1 MCGIAGYYSRRGTS
15 QVHWTHLHHMIRA
28 LNHRGPDEAGTY
40 QDEQMGL
47 GMSRLSIIDLSGG
60 SQPIANEDSTM
71 WIVFN
76 GEIFNY
82 PELRQDLQARGHT
95 FASASD
101 TEVILHSYEEWG
113 PECLQRLNG
122 QFSIAIWNRIK
133 KELFL
138 ARDRVGILPLHYTC
152 VDGDFAFASE
162 AKALFQIEG
171 VSREIDSEGLGQV
184 FTYWSPLPGNTVFKQ
199 IHEVP
204 PGYSLMISAEGMRLN
219 KYWEIPFSP
228 SRDQL
233 DLPEEEISAQ
243 VHDILADSIRI
254 RLRADVPVG
263 CYLSGGLDSAVIA
276 SQVVERQP
284 GNVRTFGLRFEEQ
297 AFDEGLFQHE
307 MVAKLRTDHQEV
319 LATNHDIGTGFPD
332 AVWYGEK
339 PLLRTAPVPLM
350 FLSRAVKDGGM
361 KVVLTGEGGDEIF
374 GGYNIFRETKV
385 RRFLARNPSSEFRGS
400 LLRRLYPYVFQDQG
414 SHRTLLPFF
423 SRGLD
428 RMDDPVFS
436 HYIRWENTSRLK
448 QFLHP
453 SIRAT
458 FQNNNPYQ
466 EVRDSLPEDFG
477 GWDYL
482 AKAQYLEMKTFLA
495 GYLLSSQGDRVA
507 MANSIELRVPY
518 LDHRLIEFMG
528 KVPAKLKIV
537 GLDGKHILKK
547 AFERD
552 LPKSIRN
559 RPKHPFRAPISSTLL
574 SNGIAAYASEML
586 SDQTL
591 KEGGIFDPPRVQQLL
606 RKVSTQPQPSEMDNM
621 AVAGI
626 LSTQILI
633 DRFIRTAP
641 GHS

>member
-1 MCGIAGYYSRRGTS
+1 MCGIAGYYSRKGTS
-15 QVHWTHLHHMIRA
+15 QAHWTHLHYMIRA

-40 QDEQMGL
+40 QDEVIGL
-47 GMSRLSIIDLSGG
+47 GMARLSIIDLSGG
-60 SQPIANEDSTM
+60 SQPITNEDSTM

-82 PELRQDLQARGHT
+82 PEIRQDLKAKGHT
-95 FASASD
+95 FSTASD
-101 TEVILHSYEEWG
+101 TEVILHAYEEWG
-113 PECLQRLNG
+113 PEFLHQLNG
-122 QFSIAIWNRIK
+122 QFSIAIWNRLS

-138 ARDRVGILPLHYTC
+138 ARDRVGILPLHYTFI
-152 VDGDFAFASE
+152 DGDFAFASE
-162 AKALFQIEG
+162 VKALFQIEKIP
-171 VSREIDSEGLGQV
+171 REIDPEGLNQV
-184 FTYWSPLPGNTVFKQ
+184 FTYWSPLPGNTVFKN

-204 PGYSLMISAEGMRLN
+204 PGHWLKVTPEGMQLV

-228 SRDQL
+228 SHEQL
-233 DLPEEEISAQ
+233 DLSVEELSSQ
-243 VHDILADSIRI
+243 VHDLLADSVRI

-276 SQVVERQP
+276 SQVVSRQP
-284 GNVRTFGLRFEEQ
+284 EHVRTYGLRFEDP
-297 AFDEGLFQHE
+297 AFDEGKYQHE
-307 MVAKLRTDHQEV
+307 MATRLHTDHHEV
-319 LATNHDIGTGFPD
+319 FATNHDIGQGFPD
-332 AVWYGEK
+332 AIWFGEK

-350 FLSRAVKDGGM
+350 LLSLAVKEAGM
-361 KVVLTGEGGDEIF
+361 KVVLTGEGGDEVF

-385 RRFLARNPSSEFRGS
+385 RRFLSRNPGSDFRGS
-400 LLRRLYPYVFQDQG
+400 LLRRLYPYVFHEQS

-428 RMDDPVFS
+428 RIDDPVFS

-448 QFLHP
+448 QFLNP
-453 SIRAT
+453 IIRT
-458 FQNNNPYQ
+458 TPPDHIPYQ
-466 EVRDSLPEDFG
+466 EIRDSLPKGFQS
-477 GWDYL
+477 WDYL

-507 MANSIELRVPY
+507 MANSVELRVPF

-528 KVPAKLKIV
+528 RIPAERKIV

-547 AFERD
+547 AFEND

-559 RPKHPFRAPISSTLL
+559 RPKQPFRAPISNPLL
-574 SNGIAAYASEML
+574 SNGISGYTAELLSEP
-586 SDQTL
+586 SL
-591 KEGGIFDPPRVQQLL
+591 KKGGIFDPSRVNQLF
-606 RKVSTQPQPSEMDNM
+606 RKVRSQSQPSEMDHM

-633 DRFIRTAP
+633 DRFIQTIPRC
-641 GHS
+641 S